1 MNAATITTPADAP
14 TALAFL
20 EYVHHHAITAGI
32 SGRVVISAKQPPS
45 DEPKAAK
52 YHSWSYRLD
61 QLGKAAHHAGQIS
74 DGGLSVFIRVH
85 LMSRDLATWKEERG
99 GAIDTSVIT
108 HYAADVDYGTAGHAE
123 VKKLERP
130 PDAATATAIVD
141 ATLKP
146 SAIISSGGGL
156 YPIWRLSEPFTITT
170 DEDRQRV
177 KNVGRQ
183 LDRALQLT
191 ANPYHIDATCSD
203 LARVIRPPGVMNYK
217 TDASRD
223 PRPVTVARGWL
234 EGAGD
239 YSLADLERTLP
250 PLPVAEPIKPKPAR
264 ITTEGPSTAPWDILN
279 ERYDLEDILAADPLQ
294 DGERV
299 HDVADGSGQ
308 MVPAWRYVGSSADY
322 SIKAGSGGAVIVWSS
337 TVAARLGIE
346 PGSGISRWALL
357 AAFAGLNPSIAARWS
372 R

>member
-45 DEPKAAK
+45 DDPLAAK

-85 LMSRDLATWKEERG
+85 LISRDLAKKTERG
-99 GAIDTSVIT
+99 RSADTSVIT
-108 HYAADVDYGTAGHAE
+108 HYAADVDYGTAGHASGE
-123 VKKLERP
+123 LP
-130 PDAATATAIVD
+130 PDATAALDIVD

-183 LDRALQLT
+183 LDRALQLN
-191 ANPYHIDATCSD
+191 AKPYHVDATCLD
-203 LARVIRPPGVMNYK
+203 LTRVIRPPGVMNHK
-217 TDASRD
+217 TGRD

-294 DGERV
+294 DWERV